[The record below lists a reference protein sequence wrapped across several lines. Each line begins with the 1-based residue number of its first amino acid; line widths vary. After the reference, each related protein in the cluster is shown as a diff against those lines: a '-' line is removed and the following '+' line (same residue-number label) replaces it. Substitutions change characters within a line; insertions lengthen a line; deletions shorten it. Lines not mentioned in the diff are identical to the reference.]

1 MCHNN
6 VINYFAGRVTFVS
19 ICDRLHFTA
28 NNVSV
33 LQDMSAY
40 VKKVHFKLHE
50 SYPNPN
56 RGLSAFVTTVTDSCS
71 MHFQWLGQRSSRCT
85 LHTRGGEFTGSI
97 IHFTGGEGGSLQG
110 ALYTLHIRGGGGS
123 LQGALYTLHTKGRG
137 EFTGSTIHFTHKGEF
152 TGSTIH
158 FTHKG

>member
-1 MCHNN
+1 MCDPFIIYTVINMCHDN
-6 VINYFAGRVTFVS
+6 VINCFAGHVNFVS
-19 ICDRLHFTA
+19 ICDRLHLTA

-71 MHFQWLGQRSSRCT
+71 MHFQWLEQHSSRCT
-85 LHTRGGEFTGSI
+85 LHTRGRGEVYRD
-97 IHFTGGEGGSLQG
+97 H
-110 ALYTLHIRGGGGS
+110 YTLYPQGGGG
-123 LQGALYTLHTKGRG
+123 GRQ
-137 EFTGSTIHFTHKGEF
+137 FAGSTIHFTHKG
-152 TGSTIH
+152 
-158 FTHKG
+158 

>member
-1 MCHNN
+1 MCDPFIIYTVINMCHDN
-6 VINYFAGRVTFVS
+6 VINYFAGHVTFVS
-19 ICDRLHFTA
+19 ICDRLHLTA

-71 MHFQWLGQRSSRCT
+71 MHFQWLEQHLS
-85 LHTRGGEFTGSI
+85 L
-97 IHFTGGEGGSLQG
+97 IH
-110 ALYTLHIRGGGGS
+110 I
-123 LQGALYTLHTKGRG
+123 
-137 EFTGSTIHFTHKGEF
+137 
-152 TGSTIH
+152 
-158 FTHKG
+158 